1 MGQND
6 LPDDDAPGPT
16 IAALVADLM
25 FASRVRGAAPGATT
39 VHTADALESTIGP
52 GTRLVLVDL
61 HARGALEA
69 IEAVRTAGTPATIV
83 AFGSHVETDALQ
95 AARAAGADRVLARSA
110 FVRELP
116 ALVRGATDEAP

>member
-1 MGQND
+1 MPDND
-6 LPDDDAPGPT
+6 LNSSDGAT

-25 FASRVRGAAPGATT
+25 FASRIRGPAPGAKT
-39 VHTADALESTIGP
+39 VHNTDGLLKVLGP
-52 GTRLVLVDL
+52 RTRLVLVDL

-69 IEAVRTAGTPATIV
+69 IPGIREAAPESTIV

-95 AARAAGADRVLARSA
+95 AARQAGADRVMARSA

-116 ALVRGATDEAP
+116 ALVQAHGG